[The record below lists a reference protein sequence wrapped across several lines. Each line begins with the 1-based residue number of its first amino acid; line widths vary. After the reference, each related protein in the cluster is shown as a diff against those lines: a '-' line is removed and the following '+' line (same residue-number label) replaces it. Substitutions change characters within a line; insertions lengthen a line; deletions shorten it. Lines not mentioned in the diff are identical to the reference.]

1 MSGDPMPRSNQGPA
15 PSAATCWPLH
25 HNRRTGLVP
34 IMAASILPP
43 SLNQSTTCT
52 IHRAHAYETIV
63 EFVLSANQL
72 RNIGPDLGG
81 GFRGMGTKIGAGLS
95 VGEPALIYNGSNIGI
110 LI

>member
-1 MSGDPMPRSNQGPA
+1 M
-15 PSAATCWPLH
+15 AT
-25 HNRRTGLVP
+25 T
-34 IMAASILPP
+34 ILPL

-81 GFRGMGTKIGAGLS
+81 VRGMGTKIGAGLY

>member
-1 MSGDPMPRSNQGPA
+1 
-15 PSAATCWPLH
+15 
-25 HNRRTGLVP
+25 
-34 IMAASILPP
+34 MAASILPP